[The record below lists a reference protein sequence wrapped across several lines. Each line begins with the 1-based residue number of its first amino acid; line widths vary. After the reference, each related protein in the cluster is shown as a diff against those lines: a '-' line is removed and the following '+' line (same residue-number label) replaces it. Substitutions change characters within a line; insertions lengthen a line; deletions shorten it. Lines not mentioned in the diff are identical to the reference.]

1 MAQRKT
7 YTISAF
13 NHRIQMNATVNYY
26 PFTSKKRAID
36 VAERMVHTGAKNVT
50 VTCDQTDE
58 VLFRQSETN

>member
-26 PFTSKKRAID
+26 PYTSKKRAID
-36 VAERMVHTGAKNVT
+36 VAEKMVQTGARNVT
-50 VTCDQTDE
+50 VRCDQTDE
-58 VLFRQSETN
+58 VLFRQSEIN